1 MESLKSLCKDV
12 YDFKFDTLIAPKIIR
27 TLYAVLAILIT
38 IGSAILLLV
47 LMPSTNNLSLLF
59 MPIVWLVYMVIVR
72 IAVESVIIK
81 FQMAQD
87 IREIKKK
94 YVA

>member
-27 TLYAVLAILIT
+27 KLYAVLAILIT
-38 IGSAILLLV
+38 IGSAILLMV

-59 MPIVWLVYMVIVR
+59 MPIVWLVSMVIVR